1 MFIPSDLR
9 TGSGPVQ
16 LGAVNPVRSGRK
28 QQ

>member
-1 MFIPSDLR
+1 MFIPSYLR

-16 LGAVNPVRSGRK
+16 LGTVNPVRSGRK

>member
-9 TGSGPVQ
+9 ADSGPVQ
-16 LGAVNPVRSGRK
+16 HGAVNPVRSGRK